1 MSIFDDGAKSLRKG
15 TMEPVL
21 DYLRNVDLQSKCRF
35 EFLITRNP
43 AEDIE
48 KGQDLVSNIIDGVAA
63 VGGLAAD
70 VLVTKFFLQS
80 LEFPSEA
87 SYEFQRVNGRQYVK
101 SIVYPD
107 TVKMEFLES
116 EAGIVRRYLTEWM
129 RKVAIPAPKDGPLNK
144 AATGIGAV
152 LGAVGGA
159 AALGA
164 AGSAG
169 AAVGGFA
176 GGAVVGGAIGASLG
190 LSSPQGAKAGSYVFK
205 DNQKAAK
212 RTGMLLMFPR
222 DNSAPLY
229 PRIMFYGLC
238 IKNIG
243 AYTVNQNDN
252 EPMRYTVEFSIDEI
266 KIPQIL

>member
-1 MSIFDDGAKSLRKG
+1 MSIFDDGSKALRKA

-21 DYLRNVDLQSKCRF
+21 DFLRSTDLQSKCRF

-80 LEFPSEA
+80 LEFPSEV
-87 SYEFQRVNGRQYVK
+87 SYEYHRVNGRQYVK
-101 SIVYPD
+101 SITYPD

-116 EAGIVRRYLTEWM
+116 ESGVVRRYLTEWM
-129 RKVAIPAPKDGPLNK
+129 RKIAVPAPKDGPLNK
-144 AATGIGAV
+144 TGAGVGAV
-152 LGAVGGA
+152 VGAFAGAVA
-159 AALGA
+159 AGA

-190 LSSPQGAKAGSYVFK
+190 LSSPEGAKAGSYIFK
-205 DNQKAAK
+205 DNQKSAR
-212 RTGMLLMFPR
+212 RTGMLLLFPR

-238 IKNIG
+238 IKSIG
-243 AYTVNQNDN
+243 MYNLNQNDA
-252 EPMRYTVEFSIDEI
+252 EPLKYTVEFSIDEI